1 MTREAFEIELNKLDL
16 LHQKY
21 TEAYETLLAHVRS
34 GELNFLEWDDK
45 TYKAAEAAWHTQ
57 LKKVYPDQCEYE
69 DCDQIQDRLETMAV
83 EFTCEQEV
91 PDEPDDLVEAFSAA
105 EERWHQITDENRM
118 KENLELI
125 AREHFKEGTS
135 TRFEGN
141 YIVSIYRYG
150 KMVIGFPADAYEIDS
165 DIPLKE
171 MIELR
176 VKPTWSSCLRKETIS
191 TGNSVILVD
200 AKTQEI
206 VFQRN
211 HHSVCTW
218 PYFSVWI
225 YLFEEAVAET
235 KKQGT
240 RRVGKHGDVKTLG
253 SNENPT
259 HREREMDQIGVRY
272 GRKNSSAYGTHQKP
286 TTNSRTHPDSIVYHL
301 GRRAWCGPERH
312 QDHKEKEGGNEVIQ
326 IMVKDGEISTRE
338 VTHVPE
344 VDEETLR
351 RSLGAL
357 KVPHFDPARRARYIA
372 NLVDQEE
379 RKKEEEQKP
388 ITDAINMV
396 VWSIACVVFGMIL
409 GMVRL

>member
-191 TGNSVILVD
+191 TGNSAILVD

-206 VFQRN
+206 VFQLN
-211 HHSVCTW
+211 
-218 PYFSVWI
+218 
-225 YLFEEAVAET
+225 
-235 KKQGT
+235 
-240 RRVGKHGDVKTLG
+240 
-253 SNENPT
+253 SN
-259 HREREMDQIGVRY
+259 
-272 GRKNSSAYGTHQKP
+272 
-286 TTNSRTHPDSIVYHL
+286 
-301 GRRAWCGPERH
+301 
-312 QDHKEKEGGNEVIQ
+312 
-326 IMVKDGEISTRE
+326 
-338 VTHVPE
+338 
-344 VDEETLR
+344 EETL
-351 RSLGAL
+351 
-357 KVPHFDPARRARYIA
+357 
-372 NLVDQEE
+372 LVDSFGQTDSNAGRACFVDRVRCQFASLVSVDEYRIAMCLKYATMYSQGRMPDEVYWHTLHEITTLYVLGRISQYGYIFLKKQSQKLRNKAREE
-379 RKKEEEQKP
+379 WENMATSKRWEAMKTPLTEKEKW
-388 ITDAINMV
+388 I
-396 VWSIACVVFGMIL
+396 
-409 GMVRL
+409 R